1 MKTIGKKIVVALLVI
16 AMLVAF
22 MPAVGNV
29 NNDTFGTNKVYAGET
44 LTTYFEVTITTNS
57 VIEPGSNAVFNVKIQ
72 NITNKSYT
80 VNVNNLYYREKLNS
94 ETYPGVD
101 FGKLSGGGI
110 TEQDTVTIGA
120 KKAVN
125 ITLTGTIPDTWNK
138 KSEVM
143 IVVYSD
149 SIGWMG
155 QGEYEADPSE
165 QNFTWANTLRI
176 KGKTVKIKY
185 KKLKKTKQVLAVTK
199 VIKFFDKGQGNKKY
213 EKVKGNKKIKINK
226 TSGKV
231 TVNKKLKK
239 GTYKVKVKVMAL
251 GSEYYEP
258 SEWKTVTFKIK
269 VK

>member
-1 MKTIGKKIVVALLVI
+1 MKTIGKKIVVALLVV

-138 KSEVM
+138 
-143 IVVYSD
+143 
-149 SIGWMG
+149 
-155 QGEYEADPSE
+155 YEADSSE

-231 TVNKKLKK
+231 TVYKKLKK